1 VDHDG
6 IYEGAIA
13 KSFPRPQDEPNPIC
27 SKCVDGCK
35 NAPILG
41 ISFIRDMRRRG
52 LQYEDGNILDP
63 RDGRVIGVTTAII
76 SPSGSNAGIGFAI
89 PVDVV
94 NRVVPELIGKGR
106 VPTPGIGIMTAN
118 ETVATRLGVEGL
130 VILRTVAGS
139 PAARAGLRG
148 VDLNSGTL
156 GDVIRRGP
164 LAGVRLPLVE
174 AIGMPAA

>member
-1 VDHDG
+1 MIMATVAALGASTLHAQQRTEPTAAGLWQKVDEAGQPIAWFLLVDHDG

-27 SKCVDGCK
+27 SKCVGDRK

-106 VPTPGIGIMTAN
+106 VPTPGI
-118 ETVATRLGVEGL
+118 RL
-130 VILRTVAGS
+130 
-139 PAARAGLRG
+139 
-148 VDLNSGTL
+148 
-156 GDVIRRGP
+156 
-164 LAGVRLPLVE
+164 
-174 AIGMPAA
+174 